1 MCTYIVYVCVF
12 VCIYIYLVQYNNKPL
27 FFVSAQDLSDPG
39 DPSWACSHL
48 LVSWA
53 HLALAC
59 VGGWASSCG
68 SGHCRSS
75 DVPQRRDAAACTTWS
90 LLQAWVSHF
99 QTQMSSLPLCIN
111 SNTLCKPPSLHLV
124 PCAEITCLPSH
135 LLCETEIPENWGS
148 VFIASYYLPVSGTSI
163 YSISIQ
169 GTCTEQNHVTQL

>member
-1 MCTYIVYVCVF
+1 M
-12 VCIYIYLVQYNNKPL
+12 CIYVYIPTCMCLCVYKNKPL
-27 FFVSAQDLSDPG
+27 FFISGQDLSDPV

-75 DVPQRRDAAACTTWS
+75 DVPQRRDAACTTWS

-111 SNTLCKPPSLHLV
+111 SNTLCKPPSLHLI
-124 PCAEITCLPSH
+124 PCTEITCLPSR
-135 LLCETEIPENWGS
+135 LLCETEIPENSGS
-148 VFIASYYLPVSGTSI
+148 VFIASLLPTSFRHKYLFSLYPRKV
-163 YSISIQ
+163 
-169 GTCTEQNHVTQL
+169 H